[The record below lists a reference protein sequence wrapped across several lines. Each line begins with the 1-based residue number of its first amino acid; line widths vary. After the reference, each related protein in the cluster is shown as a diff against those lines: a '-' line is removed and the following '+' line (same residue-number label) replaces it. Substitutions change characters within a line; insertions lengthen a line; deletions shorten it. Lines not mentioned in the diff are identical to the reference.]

1 MRPVRSTIRRLS
13 KLQKLVFFYRPFFI
27 RPRGLLRFE
36 RIAKLRLYLKKMAC
50 SDDILLEMEIHRKV
64 VKRIV
69 DRKCN
74 KIAQFLVANEE
85 FLQMT
90 LLPEEKTRL
99 EQCGTDKNLFYF
111 QQIAINFDRKRWQV
125 FIETL
130 HKTLQVDLEELIKF
144 LYNEYKK
151 EVKNM

>member
-1 MRPVRSTIRRLS
+1 
-13 KLQKLVFFYRPFFI
+13 
-27 RPRGLLRFE
+27 
-36 RIAKLRLYLKKMAC
+36 
-50 SDDILLEMEIHRKV
+50 
-64 VKRIV
+64 
-69 DRKCN
+69 
-74 KIAQFLVANEE
+74 
-85 FLQMT
+85 MT

-99 EQCGTDKNLFYF
+99 EQSGTDKNLFYF